1 MRYWKYVPYIS
12 IHKEVYKNTF
22 MKMFTANRKT
32 IYGNIYLL
40 LYTSTKCV
48 LVPKVYPQKI
58 KDYQP
63 SSKIWNYDYYKQMIV
78 IVQTNFLL
86 QFYT

>member
-22 MKMFTANRKT
+22 MKMFTANRKN

-40 LYTSTKCV
+40 LYTSAKYMV
-48 LVPKVYPQKI
+48 GV
-58 KDYQP
+58 
-63 SSKIWNYDYYKQMIV
+63 
-78 IVQTNFLL
+78 
-86 QFYT
+86 